1 MNKKNILH
9 SIQIVLSIALVI
21 FIVVQAEAFFSKVRW
36 PVVVD
41 NWVSIVVAGI
51 LFLVGYMF
59 MALHWYRVAK
69 MIDATTKKKQWLAYF
84 ASQPYKYLP
93 TSFFTFSFRA
103 VYAKK
108 LGLNIRQSSEAQ
120 IIENANLV
128 GSALVLGMLCA
139 VYATNLLFGCIFSLL
154 IVMIIWILW
163 MQKKFDI
170 PFVSKQIDLR
180 QWLRTVAI
188 VSFGWVVM
196 GLGFFV
202 VSSSIEIKTDVL
214 VAISANSLATGFGIL
229 AVFAPGGIGIRE
241 LVFSFFAYASTTI
254 LIWRLTTF
262 VVDIIAGAV
271 SIWTIERSQK

>member
-1 MNKKNILH
+1 M
-9 SIQIVLSIALVI
+9 LSIALVI
-21 FIVVQAEAFFSKVRW
+21 FLVVQAEAFFSKVRW

-41 NWVSIVVAGI
+41 NWVSIVVAGTI
-51 LFLVGYMF
+51 FLVGYMF

-69 MIDATTKKKQWLAYF
+69 MIDTTTKKKQWLAYF

-154 IVMIIWILW
+154 IVMIICILW

-188 VSFGWVVM
+188 VSCGWVVM

-271 SIWTIERSQK
+271 SIWMIERSQK